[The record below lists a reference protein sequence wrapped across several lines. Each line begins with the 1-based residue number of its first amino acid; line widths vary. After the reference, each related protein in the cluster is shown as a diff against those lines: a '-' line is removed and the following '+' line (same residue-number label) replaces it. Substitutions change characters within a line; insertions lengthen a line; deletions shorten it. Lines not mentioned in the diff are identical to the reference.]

1 MSVDP
6 TTHAKAAVRVVPI
19 RPGETHSPSRIRKVT
34 RVSEI
39 SVRVLGNEEWE
50 RYKEFRLRALKESP
64 DGFVADYATEAEY
77 DEALWRKRM
86 ARSARLLA
94 EKAGE
99 PVGILSLRKSDELFD
114 NSAEIFG
121 LWVPQQLRGTGI
133 AATLVEAAAAAAN
146 AEGHTQLVYWV
157 GTDNGRAVAFA
168 SSYGFRPT
176 EHRRPMAHQ
185 GTADDGDEELAMVLA
200 LSR

>member
-1 MSVDP
+1 M
-6 TTHAKAAVRVVPI
+6 
-19 RPGETHSPSRIRKVT
+19 
-34 RVSEI
+34 SEI
-39 SVRVLGNEEWE
+39 SVRVLGEEEWE

-64 DGFVADYATEAEY
+64 EAFVADYDTEADY
-77 DEALWRKRM
+77 DEELWRTRM

-94 EKAGE
+94 EKGDE
-99 PVGILSLRKSDELFD
+99 PVGILSLRNSDELFA

-121 LWVPQQLRGTGI
+121 LWVPHQLRGSGI

-176 EHRRPMAHQ
+176 EHRRPMAQQ
-185 GTADDGDEELAMVLA
+185 GSDDDGDNEFAMVLA